1 MRKIAMKVLLL
12 LAGNLCFAG
21 VLLAQQTVKGYV
33 FEDLNGNGNRDRRE
47 KGLANVSVSNGR
59 EVVQTDTRGAYTLP
73 CGDDQ
78 IVFVIKPSGYKT
90 ALTDRNLPAFY
101 YIHKPNGSPDLR
113 YPGVRPTGPL
123 PASVDFALTRQ
134 SEDKAFTTLVFG
146 DPQAYSL
153 EEVDFFN
160 RGVVEELRGVKEV
173 AFGISMGD
181 LVGNNPDLFN
191 PYIEAVQRIGVPWY
205 NVIGNHDINFDASSD
220 ALSDES
226 FEAHFGPAN
235 YAFNYGDVH
244 FILLDNVFYPGA
256 KDGKKVNYFA
266 GFREEQLDFVE
277 NNLKFVPKDKLIVI
291 GVHIP
296 FVGRVKD
303 QPVLRK
309 PDAKRL
315 FTLLKD
321 FPHTLSISAH
331 THIQHQQ
338 FITRKQ
344 GWQQDKDHHHFN
356 VGTTSGNWYSGE
368 PDEQGIPAATMAD
381 GTRKGYA
388 FIRFNGNSYE
398 IDYKVAGKPA
408 DYRMEISVPKI
419 LERNKKTSA
428 GIYVNYFLGGVK
440 DTLYCRV
447 GNGEWVQM
455 NRVDEADPSFTYL
468 TQRWDYTDTLLAGRR
483 PGDAKICTHLWRA
496 PVPVKLPPGTHE
508 VEIKV
513 KDMFGRTF
521 TQKKS
526 YIIAER
532 RRD

>member
-1 MRKIAMKVLLL
+1 MSMNMLFL
-12 LAGNLCFAG
+12 LAGNLLFTG
-21 VLLAQQTVKGYV
+21 VLFAQQTVSGYV
-33 FEDLNGNGNRDRRE
+33 FEDLNGNGKKDRRE
-47 KGLANVSVSNGR
+47 KGLANVAVSNGR
-59 EVVQTDTRGAYTLP
+59 EVVQTDARGAYTLP
-73 CGDDQ
+73 CSDDQ
-78 IVFVIKPSGYKT
+78 IIFVIKPSGYKT
-90 ALTDRNLPAFY
+90 ALTEKNLPAFY

-113 YPGVRPTGPL
+113 YPGVGPTGPL
-123 PASVDFALTRQ
+123 PASVDFGLTRQ
-134 SEDKAFTTLVFG
+134 SEDRAFTTLIFG

-153 EEVDFFN
+153 QEVDHFD
-160 RGVVEELRGVKEV
+160 RGVVEELKSVDGV
-173 AFGISMGD
+173 AFGLSMGD

-191 PYIEAVQRIGVPWY
+191 PYINAVQRVGVPWY
-205 NVIGNHDINFDASSD
+205 NVIGNHDINFDATTD

-244 FILLDNVFYPGA
+244 FIILDDVFYPGA
-256 KDGKKVNYFA
+256 RDGKKVGYFA

-296 FVGRVKD
+296 FVGRVKE

-309 PDAKRL
+309 PDAERL
-315 FTLLKD
+315 FALLKD

-338 FITRKQ
+338 FITRAH
-344 GWQQDKDHHHFN
+344 GWQQEKDHHHFN

-368 PDEQGIPAATMAD
+368 LNSQGIPAATMAD
-381 GTRKGYA
+381 GTPKGYA
-388 FIRFNGNSYE
+388 FIRFNGNRYE

-408 DYRMEISVPKI
+408 DYRMEIAVPKI

-428 GIYVNYFLGGVK
+428 GIYVNYFMGGDR
-440 DTLYCRV
+440 DTLYYRV
-447 GNGEWVQM
+447 GNGEWKRM
-455 NRVDEADPSFTYL
+455 NRINEPDPTLIYL
-468 TQRWDYTDTLLAGRR
+468 TQRWDYTDSLLSGRR
-483 PGDAKICTHLWRA
+483 PGDAKPCTHLWRA
-496 PVPVKLPPGTHE
+496 PIPVNLAPGTHE

-513 KDMFGRTF
+513 NDMFGRTF

-526 YIIAER
+526 YVIAKR
-532 RRD
+532 RSD